1 VNDPVRPALSIVPDE
16 PDQVIRLARFRLEHP
31 SVIVG
36 TAEFGTWQGRI
47 PEANGETVT
56 NRYTLRELLDKL
68 DKLTGHDDGE
78 PR

>member
-31 SVIVG
+31 DVIAG
-36 TAEFGTWQGRI
+36 PGEFGTWQALI
-47 PEANGETVT
+47 PEPDGETVIT
-56 NRYTLRELLDKL
+56 RHTLRELLDKL
-68 DKLTGHDDGE
+68 DKLTGQHDGE